1 MSLSGA
7 LGNSLSG
14 LRATQSAMEVISSNV
29 SNAGTAGYSRR
40 SAVAVETDNGSGS
53 GGVRIE
59 GIIRM
64 FDSILQKELRTET
77 SGSGYTGVKSSMT
90 TELSRLFGAP
100 GSSTALDTMMSAF
113 TSSLRALQ
121 TDPSNAVARST
132 VLNAAGELARSINK
146 ASDGVQSLRQDAES
160 AIASDV
166 GRVNGLLKEIS
177 DADMRVLST
186 RGTDPA
192 LLDLRDAKIT
202 ELSRLIDVKVTE
214 GQNGSVSLATTG
226 GLRLYDAGAPATFSF
241 DQRTIGP
248 SSLYDLDPTKR
259 MVGTITMTDA
269 SGRSVDVIGQKLIR
283 SGELAGLVEMRDSTL
298 VDAQKQLDTLAAS
311 LASALSDRTQAGVAA
326 GATGFDLDTTGIRP
340 GNVITLDVTVGG
352 VAKRVSI
359 VSLTSG
365 TLPAGTTPDPND
377 IEIGASFATGPA
389 GALASVQAGLDA
401 AFGSGKFTASNA
413 GAVLR
418 IDAAAATTAVTG
430 MSAKITVASPTG
442 SPGVSEL
449 PLFVDAARG
458 GALYTGSFDGT
469 SQKIGFAS
477 RIGVNAALAPK
488 DLVAFSSTTPA
499 GDDARPTFLMDALT
513 KATTTFAAA
522 GGVGTA
528 SAPFA
533 GTVTDYVKRVVDAQ
547 GANAS
552 SAQRL
557 DEGQQV
563 VQASIESRYAQ
574 TTGVSV
580 DQELANL
587 VQIQNA
593 YSANARI
600 MSAVKEMMD
609 LLMRM

>member
-14 LRATQSAMEVISSNV
+14 LRATQSAMEVISNNV

-40 SAVAVETDNGSGS
+40 SAVNVETVNGEGT

-59 GIIRM
+59 GIVRL
-64 FDSILQKELRTET
+64 FDSVLQKELRTET
-77 SGSGYTGVKSSMT
+77 SGSGYSGVKSSMSA
-90 TELSRLFGAP
+90 ELSRLFGAP
-100 GSSTALDTMMSAF
+100 GSATALDTVMSTF
-113 TSSLRALQ
+113 TGALQALQ
-121 TDPSNAVARST
+121 TDPSSAVARST
-132 VLNAAGELARSINK
+132 VLNAAGDLARSINK
-146 ASDGVQSLRQDAES
+146 ASNGVQALRQDAES
-160 AIASDV
+160 AIATDV
-166 GRVNGLLKEIS
+166 GRVNDLLKQIG
-177 DADMRVLST
+177 DADLRVLST
-186 RGTDPA
+186 QGKDPA
-192 LLDLRDAKIT
+192 LLDLRDSKIN
-202 ELSRLIDVKVTE
+202 ELSKLIDVKVTE
-214 GQNGSVSLATTG
+214 GQSGSVSLATTG
-226 GLRLYDAGAPATFSF
+226 GLRLYDAGTPATFTF

-248 SSLYDLDPTKR
+248 NSLYDLDPTKR

-283 SGELAGLVEMRDSTL
+283 SGEIAGLVEMRDGAL
-298 VDAQKQLDTLAAS
+298 VDAQTQLDTLAAS
-311 LASALSDRTQAGVAA
+311 LASSLSDRTQAGVAA
-326 GATGFDLDTTGIRP
+326 GATGFDVDTTGIKP
-340 GNVITLDVTVGG
+340 GNVIALDVTVGG

-365 TLPAGTTPDPND
+365 TLPAGATPDPND

-389 GALASVQAGLDA
+389 GTLASVQAGLDA
-401 AFGSGKFTASNA
+401 AFGVGKFTASNT
-413 GAVLR
+413 GSVLR

-430 MSAKITVASPTG
+430 MSAKITVTSPTG
-442 SPGVSEL
+442 TPGTSEL

-458 GALYTGSFDGT
+458 GAPYTGSFDGV
-469 SQKIGFAS
+469 SQKLGFAS

-488 DLVAFSSTTPA
+488 DLVAMSSTTPA
-499 GDDARPTFLMDALT
+499 GDDTRPKFLIDALT
-513 KATTTFAAA
+513 KSQATFAAA
-522 GGVGTA
+522 GGVGTTA
-528 SAPFA
+528 SPYA

-547 GANAS
+547 GSNAA

-587 VQIQNA
+587 VQVQNA